1 MGIKIDFHNV
11 SARLEEMTKQMQKE
25 TLDEILDEG
34 NKPLI
39 ESMVKNSPK
48 DTLELSENIGEIKK
62 QGSGLARKSII
73 GVNSDD
79 RSIVE
84 RAYYNEH
91 GTSTMTGTKW
101 MKRSFNEAKGEANER
116 VKKAIARK
124 LGL

>member
-1 MGIKIDFHNV
+1 MGIEIDFHNV
-11 SARLEEMTKQMQKE
+11 SARLEEMTKKMQRE

-39 ESMVKNSPK
+39 ESMVQNSPK

-73 GVNSDD
+73 GINSDD
-79 RSIVE
+79 RSVVE
-84 RAYYNEH
+84 RAYYNEY
-91 GTSTMTGTKW
+91 GTSKITGTKW
-101 MKRSFNEAKGEANER
+101 MKRSFNEGKGEANER
-116 VKKAIARK
+116 IKEAIVRK